1 MKIKL
6 LEILSLFRKFAEAQH
21 TYNAALTDE
30 GEREE
35 SEAYFTEIESSFDF
49 FYRTV
54 NEWLQITET
63 NP

>member
-1 MKIKL
+1 MKL
-6 LEILSLFRKFAEAQH
+6 LEIPSRFRKFTEAQL

-30 GEREE
+30 GGSQE

-49 FYRTV
+49 FCRTV
-54 NEWLQITET
+54 NEWLWITET